1 MALYLSQDPVLLERT
16 ADPGVSGGEAGTL
29 LDSYRGIGPRIAG
42 RKEFQPWRNVRF
54 IN

>member
-1 MALYLSQDPVLLERT
+1 MALYLSHAPMLLERT
-16 ADPGVSGGEAGTL
+16 ADPGVSGGGAVTL

-54 IN
+54 IS